1 MKSFRLRR
9 NASLVYNSISPLLTL
24 DLAKSKNLNS
34 AFHGFSGTVLT
45 QPEIAKL
52 IDAMR
57 RDEVETFET
66 FCYKHIQNF
75 RVNVVLTH
83 LPCVEYMASTFWKAL
98 YGVNLLHLACILS
111 AHSIIG
117 SILKHDVKRVPTN
130 VRELLPDFR
139 RNFTKNTSFKF
150 NIYEE
155 VSAVHICGAL
165 GDYAGLR
172 KLLKANF
179 NPASQDILGRTPL
192 HYATQT
198 NLPMVVMLLSKDPT
212 PLHIQDKFGKLPVDY
227 CLSYQ
232 PQNIR
237 DFLNEQSKAP
247 SSAFVTDNDEVEMDV
262 VSTEQEETDSN
273 LSMALNFE
281 AYLCTQINPLYC
293 YKGHTYCECCDDAFN
308 HEVFS
313 GHAVLDKLV
322 ASRKDRFIKRPTN
335 TFGQFETPCSSVM
348 AEFVRMTDDTPMEDL
363 EKLFFRIWKLRK
375 PGLVLSLHD
384 GQYGSVSEVMSLG
397 MCGYVE
403 AYRLKSLQ
411 VIGIVPWRRLPFQSH
426 LRSSNYMVG
435 PEALRARGSTQV
447 EFPQKGSKT
456 ELHTPLA
463 PYHTR
468 YLFVDSGP
476 KNDIHCIQEFRTRF
490 EAWLSKMTF
499 RPESCNLTYNTPVC
513 GILVAGRPEDA
524 LGVCEALKC
533 NIPFVVV
540 ADSGG
545 LASIIDQCLSE
556 TKYMREISQ
565 HYTEE
570 AFGIFGADHER
581 LLEIMLQYWPETHL
595 SEELTALVTSILGY
609 SHLMQFFFAESNS
622 DASLDG
628 KIVSAL
634 INPALFQDV
643 SRKQS
648 WKPRLK
654 LAMELNK
661 TDFVLEEILADS
673 QWTLEEISPFARSC
687 LLTNKPQFLRLFCDA
702 GLHIHEFAD
711 RKAVEELFT
720 IEAHRNTV
728 GGRALKQFFLYYK
741 RKVPANIT
749 VDIAEQTLTIMMGR
763 KYFTHVTRSGRRCRC
778 VIRKSKEASSKKQV
792 EVIEQ
797 TSYLH
802 ENESYVQYLYLWA
815 LASKRYEIARY
826 LLMMLTDITAA
837 ALFGASFLRR
847 KARISRSPT
856 DNEESKNYA
865 LAFENIAL
873 SILNQCYSSNVES
886 TMQLLIMER
895 QTFEQLS
902 CFVIAAEGNC
912 KHFMEHQAC
921 QEYLDRV
928 WAHTLLVRAGS
939 IKFFFTL
946 FVGIACPP
954 AIPFIADYD
963 ETKYAQKSSDSVD
976 DVAYS
981 VLFCLFAIKL
991 QFEFTFS
998 NYGWMAVETAI
1009 ILMATAHFIEYVK
1022 NTLTNWISWRNFIRQ
1037 RINQFSLAA
1046 FAFYVVGVTLQV
1058 IFILPTRRSF
1068 VFEQFSRICLTFG
1081 ASIPVQQLLL
1091 LLSIHRYIGPKLQMI
1106 RKMVVRDLLPFLVI
1120 VLIFWSMYTIIF
1132 SVVIL
1137 RPSGSYDT
1145 YGAISRLLRIMRSGF
1160 FQMFGEFNLEELL
1173 HYYGNSTCGNVTTS
1187 GCAYPYFKLLLPIL
1201 LSLFTLTTHVLLINL
1216 LIAIFTKTYDDMEAE
1231 SQQLWTMQ
1239 RYALIGSI
1247 LSQSVMP
1254 ATLSIFPLLY
1264 QCFRRFNQSHDH
1276 KDSFKQKPFQKS
1288 FRNSPAHERQ
1298 LINWEKLNALIITGG
1313 QNCGEETEKEKNVQ
1327 RASRGAVRSNQEDH
1341 WHLLNRLRPADIKTG
1356 LKKPLLEQKIEN
1368 IDKTLESIMTFDP
1381 FPDYSPIRWRPNGY
1395 LIPAWQ
1401 MTVGET
1407 SPSTLEKRHA
1417 SCRILSVDSS
1427 VMTTTS
1433 SSPARSEEVLWNP
1446 EGRVGIAGRG
1456 LLPQFG
1462 GNSAC
1467 IVVVERSGFSDV
1479 EEVLLLKG
1487 VRAQAQFPWFL
1498 CYHEKD
1504 CDQISCHKELVRGFC
1519 GQMIVVGGKS
1529 VMIDSAVLQRFIA
1542 TYNKNVS
1549 CKKVP
1554 PCTDILDP
1562 FSTVYVGPV
1571 SDPINC
1577 DNAWLEVTIAHFKI
1591 VSPFPSICNVERIF
1605 KTKGG
1610 TTMWAR
1616 LDDLP
1621 PMRKSHLEGL
1631 KAIYAN

>member
-1 MKSFRLRR
+1 M
-9 NASLVYNSISPLLTL
+9 
-24 DLAKSKNLNS
+24 
-34 AFHGFSGTVLT
+34 
-45 QPEIAKL
+45 Q
-52 IDAMR
+52 
-57 RDEVETFET
+57 
-66 FCYKHIQNF
+66 
-75 RVNVVLTH
+75 
-83 LPCVEYMASTFWKAL
+83 
-98 YGVNLLHLACILS
+98 
-111 AHSIIG
+111 
-117 SILKHDVKRVPTN
+117 
-130 VRELLPDFR
+130 
-139 RNFTKNTSFKF
+139 
-150 NIYEE
+150 
-155 VSAVHICGAL
+155 
-165 GDYAGLR
+165 
-172 KLLKANF
+172 
-179 NPASQDILGRTPL
+179 
-192 HYATQT
+192 
-198 NLPMVVMLLSKDPT
+198 
-212 PLHIQDKFGKLPVDY
+212 
-227 CLSYQ
+227 
-232 PQNIR
+232 
-237 DFLNEQSKAP
+237 
-247 SSAFVTDNDEVEMDV
+247 
-262 VSTEQEETDSN
+262 
-273 LSMALNFE
+273 
-281 AYLCTQINPLYC
+281 
-293 YKGHTYCECCDDAFN
+293 
-308 HEVFS
+308 
-313 GHAVLDKLV
+313 
-322 ASRKDRFIKRPTN
+322 
-335 TFGQFETPCSSVM
+335 
-348 AEFVRMTDDTPMEDL
+348 
-363 EKLFFRIWKLRK
+363 
-375 PGLVLSLHD
+375 
-384 GQYGSVSEVMSLG
+384 
-397 MCGYVE
+397 
-403 AYRLKSLQ
+403 
-411 VIGIVPWRRLPFQSH
+411 
-426 LRSSNYMVG
+426 
-435 PEALRARGSTQV
+435 
-447 EFPQKGSKT
+447 
-456 ELHTPLA
+456 
-463 PYHTR
+463 
-468 YLFVDSGP
+468 
-476 KNDIHCIQEFRTRF
+476 
-490 EAWLSKMTF
+490 
-499 RPESCNLTYNTPVC
+499 
-513 GILVAGRPEDA
+513 
-524 LGVCEALKC
+524 
-533 NIPFVVV
+533 
-540 ADSGG
+540 DSGG

-556 TKYMREISQ
+556 TKYIREISQ

-702 GLHIHEFAD
+702 GLYIHEFAD

-749 VDIAEQTLTIMMGR
+749 VDIVEQTLTIMMGR
-763 KYFTHVTRSGRRCRC
+763 KYFTHVTRGGRRCRC

-939 IKFFFTL
+939 IKFFFIL

-991 QFEFTFS
+991 QFEFTLS

-1022 NTLTNWISWRNFIRQ
+1022 N
-1037 RINQFSLAA
+1037 
-1046 FAFYVVGVTLQV
+1046 V
-1058 IFILPTRRSF
+1058 IFILPTQRSF
-1068 VFEQFSRICLTFG
+1068 VFEQFSRICLAFG
-1081 ASIPVQQLLL
+1081 AGIPVQQLLL

-1187 GCAYPYFKLLLPIL
+1187 GCAYPYFKFLLPIL

-1368 IDKTLESIMTFDP
+1368 IDKTLESIMTLIRNKCHNSPSPTSSTAKRTANSLILSRQTLCNGNEGQEPPISFQWQNHQLAFYATLNSDITPRSLDPAIPWDDP

-1433 SSPARSEEVLWNP
+1433 SSPVRSEEALRNP

-1519 GQMIVVGGKS
+1519 GQMIVVGEKS
-1529 VMIDSAVLQRFIA
+1529 VMIDSAVLQRLIA
-1542 TYNKNVS
+1542 TYSKN
-1549 CKKVP
+1549 
-1554 PCTDILDP
+1554 
-1562 FSTVYVGPV
+1562 VYVGPV

-1591 VSPFPSICNVERIF
+1591 ISPFPSICNVERIF